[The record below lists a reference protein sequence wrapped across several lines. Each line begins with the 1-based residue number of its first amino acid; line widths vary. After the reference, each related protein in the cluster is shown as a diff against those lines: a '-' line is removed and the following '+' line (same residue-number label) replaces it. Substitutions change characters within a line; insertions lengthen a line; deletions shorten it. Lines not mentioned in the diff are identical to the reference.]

1 MLWLKKTSKKV
12 LTRGWRLALMGGLF
26 KFKPRLGI
34 WKSSLT
40 AWKYFFEKNKFF
52 WKKALTTE
60 GEFALMGGL
69 FKFKR
74 TTFET
79 LGRGAEFRRRSSEKK
94 QVLWNLLSTIV
105 RTCQKFFWQKTL
117 NKKKSNES
125 IRNWYR
131 RWTLQEILKKRFY
144 GEFDSGSEWT
154 LAAWLR
160 HASRARTKA

>member
-1 MLWLKKTSKKV
+1 MLWLKKNFKKSIDKRV
-12 LTRGWRLALMGGLF
+12 AARLNGRSFQIQAKAWDLEKLF
-26 KFKPRLGI
+26 NRLKI
-34 WKSSLT
+34 L
-40 AWKYFFEKNKFF
+40 FRKNKFF

-79 LGRGAEFRRRSSEKK
+79 LGSGAEFRRRSSGKK